1 MPIME
6 VSCGA
11 NTSTPPLLRITKI
24 YKIMKTLTRSIT
36 LAAASAALTASLSS
50 GSAQAIVVNVS
61 GIDYNVTTF
70 TGPFPFPVGP
80 MPWFGFGNSDLA
92 LEFAEALAAVP
103 GGNQALNYPSF
114 GYYVTPFDL
123 FDDYVVLYW
132 QYNPNL
138 NPPRLWEGGVSLSFS
153 TRIWAQ
159 AAPVPGPL
167 PIFGAAAA
175 FGMSRRLRRRVNL
188 GA

>member
-1 MPIME
+1 M
-6 VSCGA
+6 
-11 NTSTPPLLRITKI
+11 

-36 LAAASAALTASLSS
+36 LAVASAALTASLSS

-61 GIDYNVTTF
+61 GVDYNVTTS
-70 TGPFPFPVGP
+70 TGPFPFTAGL
-80 MPWFGFGNSDLA
+80 MPWFGFGNRDLA

-114 GYYVTPFDL
+114 GYKFVPFDPI
-123 FDDYVVLYW
+123 DDDLVVYW
-132 QYNPNL
+132 QYNPDL
-138 NPPRLWEGGVSLSFS
+138 NPPRIWEDITSLSS
-153 TRIWAQ
+153 TRTWAL

-175 FGMSRRLRRRVNL
+175 FGMSRRLRRRINL

>member
-1 MPIME
+1 
-6 VSCGA
+6 
-11 NTSTPPLLRITKI
+11 
-24 YKIMKTLTRSIT
+24 MKTLTRSIT
-36 LAAASAALTASLSS
+36 LAVASAALTASLSS

-61 GIDYNVTTF
+61 GVDYNVTTF
-70 TGPFPFPVGP
+70 ADPFPYFPADPRHP
-80 MPWFGFGNSDLA
+80 MPWYGYYDLA

-103 GGNQALNYPSF
+103 GGNQALNYPLF
-114 GYYVTPFDL
+114 GFHVTPFDL

-132 QYNPNL
+132 QYNPDL
-138 NPPRLWEGGVSLSFS
+138 NPPRLWVGGDRLSS

-175 FGMSRRLRRRVNL
+175 FGMSRRLRRRINL